1 MIKSYKS
8 QTTSGNHASIQEYN
22 NSNFHEDLQK
32 QDSRNTLLPSNH
44 YVQTLKPYIPTSH
57 KVWEQPHKEKI
68 LKLDWNESTLP
79 PSPLVTQAL
88 QEYLN
93 TGVLQWY
100 PDTKNTELYTLLAQ
114 YVGVD
119 SNQIEVFGGSDC
131 AHEYILQVFLD
142 TNTKVLIVSPTYDN
156 FRARAQGIGINTYFF
171 PLSSDFSLNF
181 EALNE
186 AIINYTPQ
194 MVYVC
199 NPNNPTGTAYCSTQ
213 LQNLIQAHPY
223 TIFLI
228 DEAYYEFCG
237 QTLSHLTTTYKNL
250 IITRTFS
257 KAFGLASF
265 RVGYCISH
273 AQNITLINKLRNP
286 KSLSAFAQIAATYAL
301 KDEQYM
307 WAYVEEIK
315 NAREWFN
322 TQLDDLDIKTYPSSA
337 NFILISHIEDL
348 YRLLEQH
355 QIFIRDYRHII
366 PNHFRITIGTR
377 TQMEKVIEVLRGGGN
392 NKTIYVIFLLFIHA
406 SNFPFCTIFTS
417 KILLVLCLLYLYHTH
432 STTSIPSHIFRNPY

>member
-1 MIKSYKS
+1 MKPY
-8 QTTSGNHASIQEYN
+8 EYHPIN
-22 NSNFHEDLQK
+22 DDHVTKKSNFHEDLQE
-32 QDSRNTLLPSNH
+32 QDSKNTLLPSNH

-119 SNQIEVFGGSDC
+119 SDQIEVFGGSDC

-156 FRARAQGIGINTYFF
+156 FRARAQGIGINAYFF

-186 AIINYTPQ
+186 AIINYAPQ

-199 NPNNPTGTAYCSTQ
+199 NPNNPTGTTYCSTQ

-250 IITRTFS
+250 IVTRTFS

-273 AQNITLINKLRNP
+273 AQNIALINKLRNP
-286 KSLSAFAQIAATYAL
+286 KSLSAFAQIAATHAL

-315 NAREWFN
+315 NAREWFH

-337 NFILISHIEDL
+337 NFILVSHIEDL

-392 NKTIYVIFLLFIHA
+392 NKTIYVIFLLFIHT
-406 SNFPFCTIFTS
+406 SNFPFYTIFTP

-432 STTSIPSHIFRNPY
+432 SISIPSHIFRNPY